1 MASGSALLP
10 PPSSLE
16 IHDPNAADKWKKFLL
31 AWKNYALATELTKKS
46 EGVQVATL
54 LTVIGEE
61 AREVYSTFNDWNE
74 EGDEQKIVPVLT
86 KFGEY
91 CQPRKN
97 VPFERYKFNRRKQE
111 PGETYD
117 QYRTALRKIAECC
130 DFNTITPEEI
140 LRDRLLFGIRDNKV
154 RERLLRETK
163 LTLKKTDEICRASES
178 MLAQMK
184 VVEDNAGALINVI
197 NQDEREQKFATE
209 RGKFKGK
216 HAQPKECGNCGRS
229 HDVSKRE
236 SCPAYGKTCRK
247 CGKPNHFAAKCRSRT
262 DNNPRK
268 DVRTVDD
275 ECEYDEGEE
284 VFNTYDISTINLD
297 DSQLVTLKLESGNY
311 LRFQPDTGAQCNVI
325 PIDIYKKATK
335 DYRLERVKPAN
346 TQLAAY
352 GGSKLTVA
360 GLVRIR
366 VWCGNYKCQLDC

>member
-1 MASGSALLP
+1 M
-10 PPSSLE
+10 
-16 IHDPNAADKWKKFLL
+16 
-31 AWKNYALATELTKKS
+31 
-46 EGVQVATL
+46 
-54 LTVIGEE
+54 
-61 AREVYSTFNDWNE
+61 
-74 EGDEQKIVPVLT
+74 
-86 KFGEY
+86 
-91 CQPRKN
+91 
-97 VPFERYKFNRRKQE
+97 PFERYKFNRRKQE

-140 LRDRLLFGIRDNKV
+140 LRDHLLFGIRDNKV

-184 VVEDNAGALINVI
+184 VVDDNAGALINVI
-197 NQDEREQKFATE
+197 NQDEREQKFARE

-247 CGKPNHFAAKCRSRT
+247 CGKPNHFAAKCCSRT

-297 DSQLVTLKLESGNY
+297 DSQLVTLKLESRNY
-311 LRFQPDTGAQCNVI
+311 LRFQPDTGAQRNVI

-352 GGSKLTVA
+352 GGSKLTVV

-366 VWCGNYKCQLDC
+366 VWRGNYKCQLDCKLVDNKAIHPLLGRKACVGMKIIQYVDNDEMNKPQTGSIPVYSLDNTATATKQEVQTTITKEKADRELPQRFR